1 VVSPGNKG
9 PTQDDVKLSKQ
20 DEAYLARVLALITP
34 KLKKMA
40 VAAIA
45 SVKRYF
51 KDSIQG

>member
-1 VVSPGNKG
+1 M
-9 PTQDDVKLSKQ
+9 TLKLSKQ